1 MPIYQLGRNTRC
13 DETERQ
19 NAYDAHLPYL
29 PFTDLPSLCGP
40 IVDHPCDNAPDEKG
54 IRWNRLMY
62 W

>member
-13 DETERQ
+13 DEMERQ
-19 NAYDAHLPYL
+19 SVHDAHLPYL
-29 PFTDLPSLCGP
+29 PFTDLSNLCDTFA
-40 IVDHPCDNAPDEKG
+40 DHPCDNAPDEKG

>member
-13 DETERQ
+13 NEMERQ
-19 NAYDAHLPYL
+19 SVHDAHLPYL
-29 PFTDLPSLCGP
+29 PFTDLPSLC
-40 IVDHPCDNAPDEKG
+40 DTFADYSCENAPDEKG

>member
-1 MPIYQLGRNTRC
+1 MAS
-13 DETERQ
+13 
-19 NAYDAHLPYL
+19 AYDAHLPYL
-29 PFTDLPSLCGP
+29 PFTEFRDLCDG

>member
-1 MPIYQLGRNTRC
+1 MRC
-13 DETERQ
+13 SETEPSR
-19 NAYDAHLPYL
+19 AYDAHLPYV

-40 IVDHPCDNAPDEKG
+40 IADHPCDNAPDEKG

>member
-1 MPIYQLGRNTRC
+1 MPIYQLERNTRC
-13 DETERQ
+13 DEMERQ
-19 NAYDAHLPYL
+19 SVHDAHLPYL

-40 IVDHPCDNAPDEKG
+40 IADHPCDNAPDKKG

>member
-1 MPIYQLGRNTRC
+1 MK
-13 DETERQ
+13 RQ
-19 NAYDAHLPYL
+19 SVHDANLSYV

-40 IVDHPCDNAPDEKG
+40 ITDHPCDNAPDEKG

>member
-1 MPIYQLGRNTRC
+1 M
-13 DETERQ
+13 EHQ
-19 NAYDAHLPYL
+19 NAHDAHLPYL

-40 IVDHPCDNAPDEKG
+40 ITDHPCDNAPDEKG